1 MNLNL
6 TNFADAIKVQYE
18 RRLMTRALPR
28 LIHGRWLTMAR
39 LNKVG
44 SMELRKYGGLA
55 AVSATLASGV
65 TPAEQAAPSLTPVT
79 ISPAFYG
86 I

>member
-44 SMELRKYGGLA
+44 SYELR
-55 AVSATLASGV
+55 TL
-65 TPAEQAAPSLTPVT
+65 
-79 ISPAFYG
+79 
-86 I
+86 